1 MEVSVTTPRI
11 TRWSIAPVSAILLI
25 ALFLLCALFA
35 DIIAPHDPVSTTLR
49 NRFLPPA
56 WIEGGNPSF
65 LLGTDQ
71 LGRDILSRLI
81 HGSRTSLLVATFA
94 LAVGAG
100 IGLTVGLLSGHFGGM
115 IDSALMRLVDG
126 MLSIPVILLA
136 LIFVVTVGPS
146 TRNVILAVGLVLWAR
161 IARIIRG
168 EVLALRDS
176 GFVHLAR
183 IAGASHARIIL
194 RHLLPNVANTAVV
207 MITLQVGYVILV
219 EAALSFLG
227 AGVPPPTP
235 AGGSMIA
242 EGREYVLSAW
252 WVTVWPGVATILIVL
267 AFNFLGDWLRDELD
281 PRLRQV

>member
-1 MEVSVTTPRI
+1 MRRTS
-11 TRWSIAPVSAILLI
+11 RWRIAPVSAILLI
-25 ALFLLCALFA
+25 SLFLLCAIFA
-35 DIIAPHDPVSTTLR
+35 DFIAPHDPVNTALP
-49 NRFLPPA
+49 NRFLRPA
-56 WIEGGNPSF
+56 WLEGGNPSF

-71 LGRDILSRLI
+71 LGRDILSRLV

-94 LAVGAG
+94 LAVGTG
-100 IGLTVGLLSGHFGGM
+100 IGLTVGLVSGHFGGLV
-115 IDSALMRLVDG
+115 DTVLMRIVDG

-136 LIFVVTVGPS
+136 LVFVVTVGPS
-146 TRNVILAVGLVLWAR
+146 TQNVVLAVGLVLWAR

-168 EVLALRDS
+168 EVLAIRNS
-176 GFVHLAR
+176 GFVQLAR

-194 RHLLPNVANTAVV
+194 KHLLPNVANTAVV

-235 AGGSMIA
+235 AWGSMIA
-242 EGREYVLSAW
+242 EGREYVVSAW
-252 WVTVWPGVATILIVL
+252 WVTVWPGIATVLIVL

>member
-1 MEVSVTTPRI
+1 
-11 TRWSIAPVSAILLI
+11 
-25 ALFLLCALFA
+25 
-35 DIIAPHDPVSTTLR
+35 
-49 NRFLPPA
+49 
-56 WIEGGNPSF
+56 
-65 LLGTDQ
+65 
-71 LGRDILSRLI
+71 
-81 HGSRTSLLVATFA
+81 
-94 LAVGAG
+94 
-100 IGLTVGLLSGHFGGM
+100 M

-235 AGGSMIA
+235 AWGSMIA

>member
-1 MEVSVTTPRI
+1 MRRI
-11 TRWSIAPVSAILLI
+11 SRWRIAPASAILLI
-25 ALFLLCALFA
+25 SLFLLCAIFA
-35 DIIAPHDPVSTTLR
+35 DLIAPHDPVSTALP

-56 WIEGGNPSF
+56 WLDGGTPSF
-65 LLGTDQ
+65 PLGTDQ
-71 LGRDILSRLI
+71 LGRDILSRLVY
-81 HGSRTSLLVATFA
+81 GSRTSLFVATFA

-100 IGLTVGLLSGHFGGM
+100 IGLTVGLVSGHFGGLV
-115 IDSALMRLVDG
+115 DTALMRVVDG

-146 TRNVILAVGLVLWAR
+146 TRNVVLAVGLVLWAR

-168 EVLALRDS
+168 EVLAIRNS
-176 GFVHLAR
+176 GFVQLAR
-183 IAGASHARIIL
+183 IAGASHARVIL
-194 RHLLPNVANTAVV
+194 KHLLPNVANTAVV

-235 AGGSMIA
+235 AWGSMIA
-242 EGREYVLSAW
+242 EGREYVVSAW
-252 WVTVWPGVATILIVL
+252 WVTVWPGIATILIVL

-281 PRLRQV
+281 PRLKQV